1 MSNNQLAIAFAI
13 LGLFV
18 ISANTAYGQLEEI
31 EDIEEYFGISEV
43 ETKFSIYTDP
53 SRFPMTNLDAVKIYG
68 EIPSEIPSK
77 NMVIF
82 LNVTYPDGK
91 IINLK
96 TLTNDKGN
104 FYIPYILEIDDYGIS
119 EGTYNIQAWFKNKT
133 ETLFTSTAFWV
144 FDPAKQDAIKKII
157 KINEGAATFDC
168 KRKDQC
174 FNPSSITIE
183 KSMLIEFQNRD
194 TDTHYI
200 EGLDV
205 NGESVFSTGVLT
217 ANEKNTINSQRL
229 DIGAYYIY
237 CKYHPWIQGAINVIE
252 PDQDENSYSQ
262 TTIQLPVPKKIVES
276 VTVTSSSLLFK
287 KNSKCEFFANAFKTK
302 SVLPE
307 PLGSIVGTLKMKV
320 PDWTVSEHACSLFT
334 IIGLRPKLSES

>member
-1 MSNNQLAIAFAI
+1 MQ
-13 LGLFV
+13 
-18 ISANTAYGQLEEI
+18 Q
-31 EDIEEYFGISEV
+31 
-43 ETKFSIYTDP
+43 
-53 SRFPMTNLDAVKIYG
+53 
-68 EIPSEIPSK
+68 
-77 NMVIF
+77 
-82 LNVTYPDGK
+82 
-91 IINLK
+91 
-96 TLTNDKGN
+96 
-104 FYIPYILEIDDYGIS
+104 
-119 EGTYNIQAWFKNKT
+119 
-133 ETLFTSTAFWV
+133 
-144 FDPAKQDAIKKII
+144 KKII